1 MLIHRSSARYT
12 ITVCTQ
18 VLYYGILAVFLSGAA
33 LIWPEH
39 SYAANITVTVNALTA
54 TPVTVQAGQT
64 IVFSA
69 TMTAS
74 QNASNYPVE
83 FSVPGKDTVFFLSFT
98 AGKPVTETFSWTVP
112 ASTAP
117 GSETLI
123 LGVYNPSWQ
132 VPALAYASTKF
143 NVSAARPVNSQLP
156 VISGVAQVGKLLT
169 SSTGVWTNATSY
181 AYQWAGNGAAITGA
195 TASTYTPGTTDVGHT
210 LTVTVTATGLG
221 GSVSAIS
228 AATVPVVA
236 AASSAP
242 QKPGPSADLFNKPYY
257 SCVRNFYVA
266 SNGADT
272 NKGTSS
278 SAPWLTLQHANDTGL
293 VAGDCVNVLAGTY
306 SGVSISRGGNLASST
321 GYVTYR
327 CTTLDACTIN
337 ANAGVN
343 GNAGFYFNTTAPMA
357 NFVIIDGFKIAGSS
371 SASYGQGVEVWDG
384 KSPETTN
391 SGHHIWVLNNIIF
404 GNSQSGVQMN
414 DGEYFY
420 VLHNTIYGNANST
433 CDAQGSGVSFAVLKA
448 FSSYTPSGDDRTNP
462 NSLIGSFVTG
472 STFFHNVI
480 EWNNI
485 YNNALTKCGNAAN
498 PYDTDG
504 NNIIIDSNR
513 SANGDI
519 IDYENPTLIAFNLTY
534 NSGGG
539 GIRVFFSEDVTVAN
553 NSCYNAYLD
562 PYDSGSD
569 RACISTSNS
578 STNTFINN
586 IAVAIPAA
594 HSTCAYNAAP
604 YAMWNNPINGSL
616 ETLDDPDE
624 KPDVFTNNITYLG
637 GSNCQSEVGMW
648 NGDTYSSTANKK
660 STNPM
665 WVDVGGAST
674 GTQASPPV
682 GANFALRPGSPA
694 IGYGI
699 TATYLPPYSVDVGAC
714 ASALATCP

>member
-1 MLIHRSSARYT
+1 MLIHLLLYRHIRMAR
-12 ITVCTQ
+12 TQ
-18 VLYYGILAVFLSGAA
+18 VLHYGILAVFLSAAA
-33 LIWPEH
+33 LIWPD
-39 SYAANITVTVNALTA
+39 SSSAAGITVTVNSLTA
-54 TPVTVQAGQT
+54 TPATVEAGQT

-69 TMTAS
+69 TLTAS
-74 QNASNYPVE
+74 QSATNYPVE
-83 FSVPGKDTVFFLSFT
+83 FSVPSKNTVFFLSFT
-98 AGKPVTETFSWTVP
+98 AGEPITETFSWTVP
-112 ASTAP
+112 AGTAP
-117 GSETLI
+117 GSETLV

-132 VPALAYASTKF
+132 VPALAYASTTF
-143 NVSAARPVNSQLP
+143 NVSAALPANSQLP
-156 VISGVAQVGKLLT
+156 VVSGIAQVGNVLT
-169 SSTGVWTNATSY
+169 SSTGVWTDATSF
-181 AYQWAGNGAAITGA
+181 AYQWAGNGAPITGA
-195 TASTYTPGTTDVGHT
+195 TAATYTPAATDVGHT
-210 LTVTVTATGLG
+210 LTAAVTATGPG
-221 GSVSAIS
+221 GSASATS
-228 AATVPVVA
+228 AATAPIAA

-242 QKPGPSADLFNKPYY
+242 QKPGPSAALFNNPYY
-257 SCVRNFYVA
+257 SCVRTFYVA
-266 SNGADT
+266 SSGADT
-272 NKGTSS
+272 SAGTSP
-278 SAPWLTLQHANDTGL
+278 SAPWLTLQHANDLGL
-293 VAGDCVNVLAGTY
+293 VAGDCVNVQAGTY

-371 SASYGQGVEVWDG
+371 TNSYGQGVELWDG
-384 KSPETTN
+384 SSPELTN
-391 SGHHIWVLNNIIF
+391 SGHHIWVLNSIIY
-404 GNSQSGVQMN
+404 GNSQSGIQMN
-414 DGEYFY
+414 DGEYLY

-448 FSSYTPSGDDRTNP
+448 FSSYTPTGDDQTNP
-462 NSLIGSFVTG
+462 NPLIGSFVIG
-472 STFFHNVI
+472 NTFFHNVI

-485 YNNALTKCGNAAN
+485 YNNAITKCGSAAS
-498 PYDTDG
+498 PYNSDG

-513 SANGDI
+513 SANGNTT
-519 IDYENPTLIAFNLTY
+519 DYRNPTLIAFNLTY

-539 GIRVFFSEDVTVAN
+539 GIRVFFSEDVTAAN

-586 IAVAIPAA
+586 IAIALPGA
-594 HSTCAYNAAP
+594 HSTCAYNSLP
-604 YAMWNNPINGSL
+604 YAMWNNAINGSL
-616 ETLDDPDE
+616 ETLVDPDQ
-624 KPDVFTNNITYLG
+624 KADVFASNISFLVG
-637 GSNCQSEVGMW
+637 QSCQSEVGMW
-648 NGDTYSSTANKK
+648 NGDTYSSTTNKK

-665 WVDVGGAST
+665 WVDVGSAST